1 MIMKE
6 AMAFHKDKGRIILY
20 IFWGVGGGGGERQ
33 RASER
38 ERERLSLGTSGKR
51 ADNSDSDL
59 LSA

>member
-20 IFWGVGGGGGERQ
+20 IFWGVGVGGGERQ
-33 RASER
+33 RASK
-38 ERERLSLGTSGKR
+38 RERLSLGTSGKR
-51 ADNSDSDL
+51 ADNSDSDV